1 MLGILNRYKRTIFS
15 SFLFSLIALLG
26 ACGGGSSS
34 SGGPSVTLSSLTI
47 TPQTKQ
53 FAVGTTEQFTAT
65 ARYSNGA
72 TEDVSSRVNWLSA
85 DATVA
90 SISPAGL
97 EWPKQR
103 QNHSNRKLPRKNSL
117 YR

>member
-26 ACGGGSSS
+26 GGGSSS

-72 TEDVSSRVNWLSA
+72 TEDVSSRVN
-85 DATVA
+85 
-90 SISPAGL
+90 
-97 EWPKQR
+97 
-103 QNHSNRKLPRKNSL
+103 
-117 YR
+117 